1 MLIDRSDDKPWDA
14 KIAYQLI
21 YPLRNTFITP
31 NHLTSLR
38 LLFGVFAG
46 IFFAIGE
53 YKYSNIGAFCFVIS
67 NFLDHADGELAR
79 LKNEMSLKG
88 HAYDL
93 ISDALVNIFLFLGI
107 GIGLMQTNLGVYACV
122 MGIIA
127 GLSVAGIFYM
137 RNYIE
142 MNMGKQNA
150 RQPHKSGFEAED
162 ILYLLPIIS
171 YFRLDYYFIFAATL
185 GAPIFSFYVIKDYI
199 KLKN

>member
-1 MLIDRSDDKPWDA
+1 
-14 KIAYQLI
+14 
-21 YPLRNTFITP
+21 
-31 NHLTSLR
+31 
-38 LLFGVFAG
+38 
-46 IFFAIGE
+46 
-53 YKYSNIGAFCFVIS
+53 
-67 NFLDHADGELAR
+67 
-79 LKNEMSLKG
+79 
-88 HAYDL
+88 
-93 ISDALVNIFLFLGI
+93 VNIFLFLGI
-107 GIGLMQTNLGVYACV
+107 GIGLMQTNLGVYASI

-162 ILYLLPIIS
+162 ILYILPIIS

>member
-1 MLIDRSDDKPWDA
+1 MLIDQSDNRPWDA
-14 KIAYQLI
+14 QIAYQLI

-79 LKNEMSLKG
+79 LKNEISPKG
-88 HAYDL
+88 HVYDL

-107 GIGLMQTNLGVYACV
+107 GIGLMQTNLGVYACM

-142 MNMGKQNA
+142 MNIGKKNA
-150 RQPHKSGFEAED
+150 RQPHKIGFEAED
-162 ILYLLPIIS
+162 ILYLLPVIS
-171 YFRLDYYFIFAATL
+171 CFRLEYYFMFAAAL